1 MNRTGIR
8 VTGACTAA
16 LAAIAV
22 GLAAPAQAAEPKH
35 CASGAQWQGAT
46 PAEAGMDAAKLT
58 AAVDYGS
65 QNLGLAIRVYRN
77 GCLVAGDRGMTVNQ
91 YTPFQSWSMS
101 KSITSMVFGRAWTLG
116 LINPGDTVGALFPEA
131 DDAHAA
137 ITMRDLATQTSGL
150 HLGPEDFNLLAPDRV
165 RQALDTPVD
174 HEPGTT
180 YGYSQSAVVLLA
192 EAVARATGE
201 DFQAFAQRELFGP
214 IGIRPGAWSWFRDLA
229 GHTQGYWGLNMRP
242 DDYARFGE
250 LLRRDGVWAGKRLL
264 SSTYAQA
271 AVTPTATNGCYGWLI
286 WLNAKPCVGGETRW
300 PGLPAGMYG
309 FNGLDHQ
316 VVTVFPEQGVQ
327 VVRLGALP
335 TSADR
340 TWELGL
346 YRLVLDSVVA

>member
-1 MNRTGIR
+1 MSRL
-8 VTGACTAA
+8 TALC
-16 LAAIAV
+16 LAAVATTV
-22 GLAAPAQAAEPKH
+22 ALAAPAQASEGPKH
-35 CASGAQWQGAT
+35 CEVGAQWPRAT

-58 AAVDYGS
+58 EAIDFGT

-77 GCLVAGDRGMTVNQ
+77 GCLVAGDRGMPVNQ
-91 YTPFQSWSMS
+91 FTPFQSWSMS
-101 KSITSMVFGRAWTLG
+101 KSVTSLVFGRAWTLG
-116 LINPGDTVGALFPEA
+116 LISPEDTVGSLFLEA
-131 DDAHAA
+131 DAAHAA
-137 ITMRDLATQTSGL
+137 ITMRDLVTQTSGL
-150 HLGPEDFNLLAPDRV
+150 HLGPEDYNLLAPDRV

-192 EAVARATGE
+192 EAVARAVGE

-214 IGIRPGAWSWFRDLA
+214 IGIQAGSWSWFRDLA

-242 DDYARFGE
+242 DDYARLGE

-271 AVTPTATNGCYGWLI
+271 AVTPTAANGCYGWLI

-300 PGLPAGMYG
+300 PGLPPRMYG

-316 VVTVFPEQGVQ
+316 VVTVFPEQGLQ
-327 VVRLGALP
+327 VVRLGVLP

-340 TWELGL
+340 AWELGL
-346 YRLVLDSVVA
+346 YRRVLDSVVA

>member
-1 MNRTGIR
+1 MSQL
-8 VTGACTAA
+8 TALC
-16 LAAIAV
+16 LAAVATTV
-22 GLAAPAQAAEPKH
+22 ALAAPAQASE
-35 CASGAQWQGAT
+35 GAKQCDVGSAWQRAT

-58 AAVDYGS
+58 AAVDYGT

-77 GCLVAGDRGMTVNQ
+77 GCLVVGDRGMAVNQ
-91 YTPFQSWSMS
+91 FTPFQSWSMS
-101 KSITSMVFGRAWTLG
+101 KSVTSMVFGRAWRLG
-116 LINPGDTVGALFPEA
+116 LISPADTVGSLFPEA
-131 DDAHAA
+131 DAAHAA
-137 ITMRDLATQTSGL
+137 ITMHDLATQTSGL
-150 HLGPEDFNLLAPDRV
+150 HLGNEDFNLLAPDRV

-201 DFQAFAQRELFGP
+201 DFQIFAQRELFGP
-214 IGIRPGAWSWFRDLA
+214 IGIRAGTWSWFRDLV

-242 DDYARFGE
+242 DDYARLGE

-300 PGLPAGMYG
+300 PGLPPRMYG

-335 TSADR
+335 ASADR
-340 TWELGL
+340 TWELEL
-346 YRLVLDSVVA
+346 YRRVLDSVIA